1 RCNSPS
7 SPAAAPAPGCT
18 CLSAAIL
25 VVSIRSGMAA
35 VASAAMTR
43 PASPCGR
50 PEPMPFTERPT
61 HGVKQLRPTHE
72 STTVGP
78 AGLGLRQEPAG
89 QRVERGEAVR
99 GIGAAAE
106 AVIGMEKRHAALPRR
121 RLIAG
126 RVADEDGVPEPV
138 ALDQHL
144 QIGRLGEPGVAP
156 ALEVPEKGAE
166 PGPSLKRL
174 DVTGLAVAHD
184 EERIARGQPS
194 KP

>member
-1 RCNSPS
+1 
-7 SPAAAPAPGCT
+7 
-18 CLSAAIL
+18 
-25 VVSIRSGMAA
+25 
-35 VASAAMTR
+35 
-43 PASPCGR
+43 
-50 PEPMPFTERPT
+50 
-61 HGVKQLRPTHE
+61 
-72 STTVGP
+72 
-78 AGLGLRQEPAG
+78 
-89 QRVERGEAVR
+89 GEAVR

-106 AVIGMEKRHAALPRR
+106 AVIGMEQRHAALPRR
-121 RLIAG
+121 RLIAE

-156 ALEVPEKGAE
+156 ALEVPKEGAE

-194 KP
+194 KPDVDVGKEIAAALADEAHVLDRGLRRERDQMRLRESGEDVADA